1 MEGRVDQSE
10 NCSNPNPAETDSDS
24 ARSITRR
31 AYARVGLLGNP
42 SDGYNGKT
50 LSFSLANFFAEVTL
64 QPSRTIR
71 IKPCAGGDI
80 AEFASLSDLAEQSN
94 QQRLEHADGGVCLL
108 VSLCAC
114 VHDYCQQHGVDLPQ
128 HAAFTLSYSTNIP
141 RQVGLSGSS
150 AIITAA
156 LSCLL
161 HHCHLHRAIPVPVRP
176 NLILEAESRL
186 GIAAGLQDRVIQTYG
201 GLVFMS
207 HFLPARPDCA
217 HAAFSYPTPQ
227 EFKRTHLETHGYGM
241 YQPMDPAL
249 LPPLQIIFFLA
260 YTITGPL
267 TVSFCCLLLTPQDFN
282 QPHLEAHG
290 YGVYQPMDPA
300 SPAFSPHTLLF
311 LPPHLQDFNQPHL
324 EAHGYGVYQPMDPAS
339 PAYSPHT
346 LLFLPPHLQDFNQP
360 HLEAHG
366 YGVYQP
372 MDPASPAFSPHTL
385 LFLPPHLQDFNQPHL
400 EAHGYGVYQPMD
412 PALLPPLQIIFA
424 ANPSDS
430 GHVHSS
436 VRARWQA
443 GDVAVRQAMA
453 DVATL
458 AKEGQNALV
467 ARDWGKLARLMDRN
481 FDLRRQMFGD
491 EVLGEVNLSMVQA
504 ARAVGAAA
512 KFTGSG
518 GAVVAFCPEGEQQRA
533 RLEEACREKGF
544 CVVDAL
550 VAAAED
556 VEVDALVA
564 AAEDVEVDALVAAA
578 EDVEVDALVAA
589 AEDVEVDALVAAAED
604 VEVDALVA
612 AAEDVEVDA
621 AVQLD

>member
-1 MEGRVDQSE
+1 MEGRDDQSK
-10 NCSNPNPAETDSDS
+10 NCSVSISTAADSDS

-31 AYARVGLLGNP
+31 AFARVGLLGNP

-50 LSFSLANFFAEVTL
+50 LSFSLADFFAEVTL

-71 IKPCAGGDI
+71 IKPCAGDDVV
-80 AEFASLSDLAEQSN
+80 EFSSHSDLAERSKK
-94 QQRLEHADGGVCLL
+94 QRLERADGGVCLL

-114 VHDYCQQHGVDLPQ
+114 VHDYCQLHGVDLPQ

-150 AIITAA
+150 AIIAAA

-161 HHCHLHRAIPVPVRP
+161 HHYHLHHAIPIPVRP

-201 GLVFMS
+201 GLVFMD
-207 HFLPARPDCA
+207 FNRP
-217 HAAFSYPTPQ
+217 
-227 EFKRTHLETHGYGM
+227 HLEAHGYGM

-249 LPPLQIIFFLA
+249 LPPLQ
-260 YTITGPL
+260 
-267 TVSFCCLLLTPQDFN
+267 V
-282 QPHLEAHG
+282 
-290 YGVYQPMDPA
+290 
-300 SPAFSPHTLLF
+300 
-311 LPPHLQDFNQPHL
+311 
-324 EAHGYGVYQPMDPAS
+324 
-339 PAYSPHT
+339 
-346 LLFLPPHLQDFNQP
+346 
-360 HLEAHG
+360 
-366 YGVYQP
+366 
-372 MDPASPAFSPHTL
+372 
-385 LFLPPHLQDFNQPHL
+385 
-400 EAHGYGVYQPMD
+400 
-412 PALLPPLQIIFA
+412 IFA

-453 DVATL
+453 DVAAL
-458 AKEGQNALV
+458 AEEGRDALV

-481 FDLRRQMFGD
+481 FDLRRQMFGDEVLGVVIMSMVQAARAMFGD

-533 RLEEACREKGF
+533 RLVEACREKGF
-544 CVVDAL
+544 CVVNAQ
-550 VAAAED
+550 VAAA
-556 VEVDALVA
+556 VE
-564 AAEDVEVDALVAAA
+564 
-578 EDVEVDALVAA
+578 
-589 AEDVEVDALVAAAED
+589 
-604 VEVDALVA
+604 
-612 AAEDVEVDA
+612 
-621 AVQLD
+621 LD

>member
-201 GLVFMS
+201 GLVFM
-207 HFLPARPDCA
+207 
-217 HAAFSYPTPQ
+217 
-227 EFKRTHLETHGYGM
+227 
-241 YQPMDPAL
+241 
-249 LPPLQIIFFLA
+249 
-260 YTITGPL
+260 
-267 TVSFCCLLLTPQDFN
+267 
-282 QPHLEAHG
+282 
-290 YGVYQPMDPA
+290 
-300 SPAFSPHTLLF
+300 
-311 LPPHLQDFNQPHL
+311 
-324 EAHGYGVYQPMDPAS
+324 
-339 PAYSPHT
+339 
-346 LLFLPPHLQDFNQP
+346 
-360 HLEAHG
+360 
-366 YGVYQP
+366 
-372 MDPASPAFSPHTL
+372 
-385 LFLPPHLQDFNQPHL
+385 DFNQPHL